1 MAAGDSPTALSR
13 LRAAVES
20 APSGLLMIDA
30 AGRIVLVNR
39 QIEVLFGY
47 PREELLGQP
56 VEMLVPVALRE
67 DHERFRAEFFENP
80 KVRAMG
86 AGRNLYGKRKDGSQ
100 VPVEIGLTPVA
111 TEEGLFVLSSVVDIS
126 ERRRAEARFRAAVES
141 SPAGMIMVSEAGR
154 MVLVNQEIERMF
166 GWDRDEL
173 IGQRIEMLVPER
185 FRARHPEFRHGFFS
199 DPDAR
204 PMGAGRDL
212 YGLRKDGT
220 EISIEIGLNPIETED
235 GLFVLS
241 SVVDIS
247 ARKREEAERN
257 ELQRQLQQAQK
268 MEAVGTLAGG
278 IAHDFN
284 NILGAILG
292 FAELLRESVEGEQA
306 HRDLEEL
313 IAFTLRG
320 KSVVERVRSFS
331 VGRTGERR
339 PCSAQDQIDEFQA
352 FLRSSLPPNIE
363 ITTQIHPDSPRLL
376 ADPSALYQ
384 VLMNLGLN
392 AGQAM
397 PNGGRLA
404 VDVEPLYV
412 TDSRARAHPNLHEG
426 NYVAL
431 TVRDTGSGMDAETR
445 DRMFEPFFTTRS
457 PERGSGLGL
466 AIVLG
471 IIQEHEGAIE
481 VESAPGAGTT
491 VRLIVPAAES
501 EEPEEGS
508 LEPTAPR
515 GSGERILYVD
525 DERSLR
531 TLGKRRLE
539 LLGYRVTVAGD
550 GAQALERFQ
559 ATPDEFDLVITDYLM
574 PRMNGLELTSEVRR
588 IRPEVPI
595 ILMSGFIDNL
605 PDEDLEPV
613 GVTDTVQKPVT
624 SFELATTLARVLGN
638 DPQEG
643 HNEGPSVEGPIS

>member
-445 DRMFEPFFTTRS
+445 DRMFEPFFTTRP

-508 LEPTAPR
+508 LEPAAPR

-613 GVTDTVQKPVT
+613 GVTDTVQKPAT

>member
-508 LEPTAPR
+508 LEPAAPR

-613 GVTDTVQKPVT
+613 GVTDTVQKPAT

>member
-588 IRPEVPI
+588 MRPEVPI

-613 GVTDTVQKPVT
+613 GVTDTVQKPAT